1 MNGAVPFSSASE
13 RFAIVDAGT
22 NTFLLLIAELFDKTL
37 TIIEDAHRIAR
48 LGSRASASGSI
59 GQEAIERVLQIAL
72 HYNKLCQQ
80 SDVSTLLLAGTAVF
94 RTAQNGAEVF
104 SRIAKIFQLSRVYT
118 RILSSQEEAQLSY
131 LGSTFPILQRSSAA
145 ALVIDIGGGSTELTW
160 GHGLQPYLWS
170 STPIGAVKLWEMV
183 QAQRLSLD
191 EVLQHV
197 SAQLALVTPPFHS
210 PYYAIAVAGTPVTL
224 AGIAYGIPYTRWWE
238 AHLRTL
244 HREQV
249 QELLL
254 SLWNMPL
261 EARCSHPAIH
271 PDRAEI
277 LPAGAAIL
285 WVIMELLN
293 LPALTVSIYGLRYGL
308 LLQLLQELKGV
319 ELEQLQLI
327 DTRVSATAR

>member
-1 MNGAVPFSSASE
+1 MNGAVPFSSAPE

-104 SRIAKIFQLSRVYT
+104 SRIANIFQLPRVYT
-118 RILSSQEEAQLSY
+118 RILSPQEEAQLSY

-160 GHGLQPYLWS
+160 GHGLL
-170 STPIGAVKLWEMV
+170 
-183 QAQRLSLD
+183 
-191 EVLQHV
+191 
-197 SAQLALVTPPFHS
+197 
-210 PYYAIAVAGTPVTL
+210 
-224 AGIAYGIPYTRWWE
+224 
-238 AHLRTL
+238 
-244 HREQV
+244 
-249 QELLL
+249 
-254 SLWNMPL
+254 
-261 EARCSHPAIH
+261 
-271 PDRAEI
+271 
-277 LPAGAAIL
+277 
-285 WVIMELLN
+285 
-293 LPALTVSIYGLRYGL
+293 
-308 LLQLLQELKGV
+308 
-319 ELEQLQLI
+319 
-327 DTRVSATAR
+327 